1 MLTVMDKMNLMN
13 LVRKNTC
20 FDIDILKENVK
31 GKFDTKEVLN
41 YYLTNY
47 QKRKTDL
54 TSNAQARYL
63 AVFNILLYDMKMRFL
78 PLSKEEKE
86 ELYIIF
92 EEARQNENLDCEGN
106 INRSKEF
113 LEKIKVMDKEE
124 EIPKENLNVV
134 PLKTPVI
141 KKEHKE
147 KVTHPSLEDE
157 YKRQLQALKKE
168 LEIQKRMN
176 KEQEEKN
183 LRLEEELQKEK
194 HQNEVHKK
202 MLDNKDYQIGLEK
215 NVQKNLQEE
224 NKMWQRKINALE
236 QDLSKF
242 SQLKKSYSTVTSYFQ
257 KSLNDEAKA
266 REEILKHKETIQNL
280 RKDIADHNELKK
292 SYQELSFKY
301 KDSQSEEKRKQEELL
316 KQKEFIQAL
325 EQKTHEENW
334 NEALQEV
341 HFKDDEANL
350 LYKNLLTKVSLVDL
364 QNKLRMEGIF
374 YSLEDIRAFFEK
386 MAKRYTLRIEKGFK
400 PTYELQ
406 EANFPTDQVFTLENH
421 GVLKLIFVSDY
432 HLRKIDKMQQ
442 NQIDNLYNYCHQNN
456 IRTVINLGDFYSFW
470 DKKPTFSEVENILD
484 DTIKNYPKDDEIQQG
499 ILIGNHDRPFIGGK
513 RTLDLMETLSKER
526 SDLISLGWQHA
537 HLNIGSSFVGIHH
550 VPRRFIYDKNDLSQ
564 LYRYTKDY
572 YESDNNVTHESVL
585 DCFGHFHIDCLS
597 FNRNILSVPSFFK
610 DRVQNGFYELDFYL
624 NSLNQIET
632 IIFKPFLVQNGNFIK
647 KEEIYQPVLKR
658 G

>member
-1 MLTVMDKMNLMN
+1 
-13 LVRKNTC
+13 
-20 FDIDILKENVK
+20 
-31 GKFDTKEVLN
+31 
-41 YYLTNY
+41 
-47 QKRKTDL
+47 
-54 TSNAQARYL
+54 
-63 AVFNILLYDMKMRFL
+63 
-78 PLSKEEKE
+78 
-86 ELYIIF
+86 
-92 EEARQNENLDCEGN
+92 
-106 INRSKEF
+106 
-113 LEKIKVMDKEE
+113 
-124 EIPKENLNVV
+124 
-134 PLKTPVI
+134 
-141 KKEHKE
+141 
-147 KVTHPSLEDE
+147 
-157 YKRQLQALKKE
+157 
-168 LEIQKRMN
+168 MN

-202 MLDNKDYQIGLEK
+202 MLDNKDYQICLEK
-215 NVQKNLQEE
+215 NAQKNLQEE

-374 YSLEDIRAFFEK
+374 YSLEDIRAFLEK
-386 MAKRYTLRIEKGFK
+386 IAKHYTLKKENGFS

-421 GVLKLIFVSDY
+421 GF
-432 HLRKIDKMQQ
+432 
-442 NQIDNLYNYCHQNN
+442 
-456 IRTVINLGDFYSFW
+456 
-470 DKKPTFSEVENILD
+470 
-484 DTIKNYPKDDEIQQG
+484 
-499 ILIGNHDRPFIGGK
+499 
-513 RTLDLMETLSKER
+513 
-526 SDLISLGWQHA
+526 
-537 HLNIGSSFVGIHH
+537 
-550 VPRRFIYDKNDLSQ
+550 
-564 LYRYTKDY
+564 
-572 YESDNNVTHESVL
+572 
-585 DCFGHFHIDCLS
+585 
-597 FNRNILSVPSFFK
+597 
-610 DRVQNGFYELDFYL
+610 
-624 NSLNQIET
+624 
-632 IIFKPFLVQNGNFIK
+632 
-647 KEEIYQPVLKR
+647 
-658 G
+658 

>member
-20 FDIDILKENVK
+20 FDIDILKESVK

-41 YYLTNY
+41 YYLANY
-47 QKRKTDL
+47 QKRKIEL

-63 AVFNILLYDMKMRFL
+63 AVFNILLYDMKIRFL

-86 ELYIIF
+86 ELYMIF

-106 INRSKEF
+106 IKRSKEF

-147 KVTHPSLEDE
+147 KVTRPSLEDE

-236 QDLSKF
+236 QDLTKF
-242 SQLKKSYSTVTSYFQ
+242 NQ
-257 KSLNDEAKA
+257 
-266 REEILKHKETIQNL
+266 
-280 RKDIADHNELKK
+280 LKK

-301 KDSQSEEKRKQEELL
+301 KDILSEETRKQEELL
-316 KQKEFIQAL
+316 KHREFIQAL

-350 LYKNLLTKVSLVDL
+350 LYKNLLTKVSPVDL

-386 MAKRYTLRIEKGFK
+386 MAKHYTLKKENGFS

-406 EANFPTDQVFTLENH
+406 EAYFPTDQVFTLENH
-421 GVLKLIFVSDY
+421 GVLKLIFASDY

-456 IRTVINLGDFYSFW
+456 IRTIINLGDFYSFW

-513 RTLDLMETLSKER
+513 RTLDLMATLSKER

-550 VPRRFIYDKNDLSQ
+550 VPRRFIYDKNNLSQ

-572 YESDNNVTHESVL
+572 YESNNNVTHESVL

-632 IIFKPFLVQNGNFIK
+632 IIFKPFIVQNGNFIK

-658 G
+658 D